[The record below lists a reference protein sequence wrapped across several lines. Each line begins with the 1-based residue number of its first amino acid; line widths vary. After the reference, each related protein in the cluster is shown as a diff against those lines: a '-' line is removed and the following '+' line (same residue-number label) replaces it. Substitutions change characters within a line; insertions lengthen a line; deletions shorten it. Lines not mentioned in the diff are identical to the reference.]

1 MKKFSGAHENSH
13 SKNTGL
19 NPGSVEGSAG
29 VSSPQ
34 DGFAMANS
42 QSCAETKLEA
52 CSNLTTRYPRL
63 VELFARTD
71 RSTSRRAVAKA
82 STAPALRL
90 AEVAKLV
97 QPQLEQVETRIA
109 QQASAFDPAIEGYV
123 VYAVGSRGKR
133 LRPLL
138 TLLVGGATGMIDS
151 RHIDLAVIVELIHIA
166 TLVHDDVM
174 DEAEKRRSQPT
185 PNARWGNSLSVLLG
199 DCLFAHALT
208 ISTDFENSN
217 IGRAIA
223 RTATTVCSGE
233 MIQTQRRFDLN
244 LTVEDYLRIVQ
255 MKTGSLFSAAAELAA
270 VISDADPNVI
280 ETFKNYGFQVGT
292 AYQIYDDCVD
302 LAGTESVT
310 GKTLGTDLR
319 KGKFTLPVLI
329 FLRSASEFERERCC
343 QLVLDEKIEEMIELL
358 KNGANNGALNESIAA
373 GSDLIREAQGGL
385 DGIGSNPYAKALFFL
400 GDALCEMFDQ
410 LRVC

>member
-1 MKKFSGAHENSH
+1 VEISARSQPKR
-13 SKNTGL
+13 TGVTAIAS
-19 NPGSVEGSAG
+19 PA
-29 VSSPQ
+29 SSLA
-34 DGFAMANS
+34 D
-42 QSCAETKLEA
+42 L
-52 CSNLTTRYPRL
+52 
-63 VELFARTD
+63 AR
-71 RSTSRRAVAKA
+71 
-82 STAPALRL
+82 
-90 AEVAKLV
+90 LV
-97 QPQLEQVETRIA
+97 QPYLEQVEKRIA
-109 QQASAFDPAIEGYV
+109 QQAASFDPAIEGYV

-138 TLLVGGATGMIDS
+138 ALLAAGASGRINSD
-151 RHIDLAVIVELIHIA
+151 HVDLAVIVELIHIA

-174 DEAEKRRSQPT
+174 DEAVRRRAQPT
-185 PNARWGNSLSVLLG
+185 ANARWGNSLSVLLG

-208 ISTDFENSN
+208 LSTNFENAD

-244 LTVEDYLRIVQ
+244 LTVEDYFQIVE

-270 VISDADPNVI
+270 VISEAEPNVI
-280 ETFKNYGFQVGT
+280 EIFKNFGVQVGT

-302 LAGTESVT
+302 LAGNETVT

-329 FLRSASEFERERCC
+329 FLRSASEFEREHCC
-343 QLVLDEKIEEMIELL
+343 QLVLEEKIEEMIELL
-358 KNGANNGALNESIAA
+358 KNSATNGALNESIAA
-373 GSDLIREAQGGL
+373 GSDLIREAQCTL
-385 DGIGSNPYAKALFFL
+385 DGIVSNPFADALFSL

-410 LRVC
+410 LRV

>member
-1 MKKFSGAHENSH
+1 
-13 SKNTGL
+13 
-19 NPGSVEGSAG
+19 
-29 VSSPQ
+29 
-34 DGFAMANS
+34 MANS

-82 STAPALRL
+82 NSAPALRL

-97 QPQLEQVETRIA
+97 QPHLEQVETRIA
-109 QQASAFDPAIEGYV
+109 QQTSAFDPAIEGYV

-138 TLLVGGATGMIDS
+138 ALLAGGATGKIDS
-151 RHIDLAVIVELIHIA
+151 GHLDLAVIVELIHIA

-174 DEAEKRRSQPT
+174 DEAEQRRAQPT
-185 PNARWGNSLSVLLG
+185 ANARWGNSLSVLLG
-199 DCLFAHALT
+199 DCLFAHALML
-208 ISTDFENSN
+208 STNFENSD

-244 LTVEDYLRIVQ
+244 LTVDDYLRIVQ

-270 VISDADPNVI
+270 VISEADPKMI
-280 ETFKNYGFQVGT
+280 ATFKNFGFQIGT

-358 KNGANNGALNESIAA
+358 KNGAKTA
-373 GSDLIREAQGGL
+373 R
-385 DGIGSNPYAKALFFL
+385 
-400 GDALCEMFDQ
+400 
-410 LRVC
+410 